1 MNAVTPLLRRTPWLV
16 LAIVLLVPGRAGFA
30 DDSVLFSTIVAPNVL
45 ILADNS
51 GSMEHIVWHP
61 DFDPNDPGSWG
72 CNHYTSGTLTI
83 SEPEARTRCGNTRI
97 IFNDPDIQETRW
109 DWRYLNWYFGLN
121 ASDPEDAMI
130 LDELAATQNGK
141 ASECLGEG
149 EFSKFRRSRI
159 TALKQV
165 IREVICNVNQAGEV
179 RFGLAQFRQTLDG
192 DPEGG
197 FVVVPV
203 DDWSPE
209 QDEALEDDIDDLRP
223 EAWTPLGETLFQ
235 LYTYFMSRGSAS
247 DRPVGV
253 DDSTR
258 FPVYPYGTN
267 EAALGGGDVT
277 NDPPPSP
284 VECDC
289 QKNFVIVITDG
300 EPTKDDFREDT
311 GNEVNDLGFADFHDL
326 IGDYAT
332 EDFAPAAAGDVDF
345 DNSAN
350 GEVGCAG
357 DDTDRCAYYL
367 DDVAKFMQDTDFR
380 PDMEGVQN
388 IDVYTIGFSTTETAN
403 GLLESTATL
412 GNGLFKAST
421 SAEELATALIEAI
434 TDIISKSQAFTSAT
448 VPATRTAQGGN
459 FYSSFFIPSSK
470 DPFWE
475 GHIQNF
481 TITSDGRI
489 LSKSTVQGQEG
500 DCALDDPSGN
510 CLSGRFK
517 GDALPHWDAADEMP
531 APGSRNLEVSRAGS
545 KVAFDRATMGAA
557 DLDLT
562 YPPPLPYPDSD
573 ASSGEELAD
582 EIVDFLRGCE
592 FGTELGGDCQERQR
606 TGGEPKTLG
615 DVFHSNPVVVGPPST
630 AINEPSFRAF
640 ATTRPGNNSEALAKR
655 DRVLIAGAND
665 GFLHGF
671 DAGSFDNG
679 GFTRGSGEEVFGF
692 MPWWVRRTIKNLP
705 LDLGN
710 RDYYFVDGSPAVAD
724 VWLYDDH
731 RAADLTDAGST
742 KDPNG
747 NEWAT
752 VAVGGLRQG
761 GPVYYALDITD
772 PSSTSYP
779 GYLWEFPAEG
789 DTSHLGDP
797 NHVYIDYMGE
807 TWSDPVIARV
817 KVSANGSSGLH
828 ERWVAIFGAG
838 YHPSGD
844 PNSVGYDT
852 TNDED
857 TSRKGR
863 GLFMVDIKTGRVLG
877 ARVYHHV
884 STPWGG
890 TPAMK
895 YALASSPAVVDLD
908 FDGFADAVYI
918 GDLGGNLW
926 KWVIH
931 PPGEDTINPITA
943 GQDLQTEK
951 DQPAWEFGRIFSAPS
966 VTIAGN
972 EFFKSF
978 FLAPALTFFRGQ
990 LWLAAGTGERADPAF
1005 EGADPGTDADNNRFY
1020 AIKDTNAFGLPDADP
1035 MTGSREIIQQSD
1047 LPDITGLEGCVT
1059 PGNLGYQ
1066 IVAREGEKFVT
1077 SVEIIGFFVFAG
1089 SFIPNPATGTC
1100 AGCESGGDA
1109 TLHTFKIYCGEG
1121 FFPQNT
1127 GADQRRLDL
1136 GPGMPTDARL
1146 SLGEENRIYM
1156 MTSENELKTPPPP
1169 PLPSAEQGILYW
1181 REVRE

>member
-1 MNAVTPLLRRTPWLV
+1 MNGATPTLRRLPWLLIV
-16 LAIVLLVPGRAGFA
+16 LALLVPGRAGLA
-30 DDSVLFSTIVAPNVL
+30 DDAVLFSTTVAPNVL
-45 ILADNS
+45 IVADNS

-61 DFDPNDPGSWG
+61 DFDPNDPASWG
-72 CNHYTSGTLTI
+72 CNHFPTSGHVTLSGPASGTI
-83 SEPEARTRCGNTRI
+83 CGNSRTV
-97 IFNDPDIQETRW
+97 FVDPETQETRW
-109 DWRYLNWYFGLN
+109 DHRYLNWYFGLDET
-121 ASDPEDAMI
+121 DPEDAAI
-130 LDELAATQNGK
+130 LAELAATDNGQT
-141 ASECLGEG
+141 SECLNEG
-149 EFSKFRRSRI
+149 TFSKFRRSRI

-165 IREVICNVNQAGEV
+165 IREVICNVNEAGEV

-203 DDWSPE
+203 DDWSQA
-209 QDEALEDDIDDLRP
+209 QDQALEDTIDDLRP

-235 LYTYFMSRGSAS
+235 LYTYFMSRGSDS
-247 DRPVGV
+247 DRPLGA
-253 DDSTR
+253 DGSTR
-258 FPVYPYGTN
+258 FPPYLYGTN
-267 EAALGGGDVT
+267 VAALGGGDVT
-277 NDPPPSP
+277 NNPPPSP

-289 QKNFVIVITDG
+289 QRNFVIVITDG
-300 EPTKDDFREDT
+300 EPTMDDFREDT
-311 GNEVNDLGFADFHDL
+311 GNEVNDLGFDDFQDL
-326 IGDYAT
+326 IGDYASN
-332 EDFAPAAAGDVDF
+332 DFEPSSGIAPAGND
-345 DNSAN
+345 
-350 GEVGCAG
+350 EEGCAG
-357 DDTDRCAYYL
+357 GDTPRCGYYL
-367 DDVAKFMQDTDFR
+367 DDIAKFMQDTDFR
-380 PDMEGVQN
+380 PDMPGDQV
-388 IDVYTIGFSTTETAN
+388 IDVYTIGFSTTDVAN
-403 GLLESTATL
+403 ELLESAAEE
-412 GNGLFKAST
+412 GNGLFRSSNDAG
-421 SAEELATALIEAI
+421 ELAAALIEAI
-434 TDIISKSQAFTSAT
+434 TDIIEKSQAFTSAT

-459 FYSSFFIPSSK
+459 FYSSFFIPSAK

-481 TITSDGRI
+481 TITS
-489 LSKSTVQGQEG
+489 QGQILDQNG
-500 DCALDDPSGN
+500 VCALDDPSGN
-510 CLSGRFK
+510 CLSGRFL
-517 GDALPHWDAADEMP
+517 GNADPHWDAADAMP
-531 APGSRNLEVSRAGS
+531 DPASRTLEVSRGGA
-545 KVAFDRATMGAA
+545 KVPFDRSTLGAA
-557 DLDLT
+557 DLDVT
-562 YPPPLPYPDSD
+562 YPPPLTYPDSD
-573 ASSGEELAD
+573 ASSAEQLAD

-592 FGTELGGDCQERQR
+592 FGTELGSDCQERQR

-630 AINEPSFRAF
+630 AINEPSFLAF
-640 ATTRPGNNSEALAKR
+640 ATTRPGNDNQPLGKR

-679 GFTRGSGEEVFGF
+679 AFTRGSGTEIFGF

-731 RAADLTDAGST
+731 RDADLTDSGST
-742 KDPNG
+742 KASDG
-747 NEWAT
+747 SEWAT

-797 NHVYIDYMGE
+797 NQRYIDYMGE

-817 KVSANGSSGLH
+817 KVSVNGSTGLH

-844 PNSVGYDT
+844 PNSVGYDA

-863 GLFMVDIKTGRVLG
+863 GLFMVDIKSGRVLG

-884 STPWGG
+884 TTPWGG
-890 TPAMK
+890 TPAMQ
-895 YALASSPAVVDLD
+895 YALASPPAVVDLD

-931 PPGEDTINPITA
+931 PSGEDTINPINA
-943 GQDLQTEK
+943 GQDFRTDK
-951 DQPAWEFGRIFSAPS
+951 SQPTWEFGKIFSAPS
-966 VTIAGN
+966 ATIGGN

-978 FLAPALTFFRGQ
+978 FLAPALTFFRGE

-1005 EGADPGTDADNNRFY
+1005 EGADPNGDADNNRFY
-1020 AIKDTNAFGLPDADP
+1020 AIKDTNMFGLPDADP
-1035 MTGSREIIQQSD
+1035 MTGSREVIQQSD
-1047 LPDITGLEGCVT
+1047 LPDITDLEGCVS

-1089 SFIPNPATGTC
+1089 SFIPNPSTGTC
-1100 AGCESGGDA
+1100 AGCDSGGDA
-1109 TLHTFKIYCGEG
+1109 TLYTFKIYCGEG
-1121 FFPQNT
+1121 FFPQKT

-1169 PLPSAEQGILYW
+1169 PLPDGEQGILYW